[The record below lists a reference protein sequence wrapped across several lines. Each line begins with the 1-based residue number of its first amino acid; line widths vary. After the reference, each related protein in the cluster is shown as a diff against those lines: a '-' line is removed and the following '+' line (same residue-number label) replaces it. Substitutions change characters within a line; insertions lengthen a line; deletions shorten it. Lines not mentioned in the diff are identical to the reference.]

1 MKSET
6 DKHLEKYAGIMEL
19 AWEAA
24 KTIDDGGEWPECIFT
39 DPIDIETYKK
49 EIKRLLNTGR

>member
-6 DKHLEKYAGIMEL
+6 DKHLERYDEIMEL

-39 DPIDIETYKK
+39 DPIDVDLYNNEV
-49 EIKRLLNTGR
+49 KRLLNTGR

>member
-1 MKSET
+1 MTTK
-6 DKHLEKYAGIMEL
+6 DHLKRHDQIMEL

-39 DPIDIETYKK
+39 DPIDIDLYNNEV
-49 EIKRLLNTGR
+49 KRLLNTGR